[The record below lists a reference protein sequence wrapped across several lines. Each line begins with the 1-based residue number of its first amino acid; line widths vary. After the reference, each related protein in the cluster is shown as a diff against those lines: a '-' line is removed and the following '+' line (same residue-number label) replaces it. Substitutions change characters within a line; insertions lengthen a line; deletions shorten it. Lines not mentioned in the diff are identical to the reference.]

1 IKILTT
7 RLTIGKDYHVI
18 GFTFVI
24 HVHRRRVVVVGTND
38 ATSSLAHAIDTA
50 DLFINRLALIEDFVA
65 LLVVGRALLVC
76 DSALFVTSFA
86 TLAHRCGL
94 GPRGSSYT
102 PLLEIR
108 IINYWTVSRRRAIRE
123 AVISRPVL
131 PLTPPA
137 DIRLRKIT

>member
-1 IKILTT
+1 
-7 RLTIGKDYHVI
+7 
-18 GFTFVI
+18 
-24 HVHRRRVVVVGTND
+24 
-38 ATSSLAHAIDTA
+38 
-50 DLFINRLALIEDFVA
+50 EDFVA

-137 DIRLRKIT
+137 DIRLRKITAANRLPVTVSDLTGI